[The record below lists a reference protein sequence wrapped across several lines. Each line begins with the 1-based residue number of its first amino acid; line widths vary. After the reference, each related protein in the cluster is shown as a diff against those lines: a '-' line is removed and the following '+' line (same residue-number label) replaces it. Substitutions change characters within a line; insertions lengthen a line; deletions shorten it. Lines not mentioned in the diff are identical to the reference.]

1 MNRRSAGHERSLLV
15 DHPNVTQ
22 RRRTTSTSKL
32 ASIFGKETEPEKI
45 NTLLS
50 GLEDLAIAG
59 KYAAKTAESQRR
71 GAEKLARWAHSSR
84 NTAIDDAMKHSNELF
99 SFFADKQTQF
109 ARDYDHFLQ
118 QFKKIIET
126 EKLVKER
133 ETEVKIL
140 VEKERKLQKE
150 IYKGNG
156 IFGGRRKSAE
166 ILQLREQLERIIID
180 RELSERRL
188 TETRAEAEIIIDRE
202 LSERRLTETRA
213 EAEVIKMFRVRH
225 GMMGIADAYRNLA
238 THCQAIFDCH
248 REILEMVPAVSTQ
261 DVYQMEYDG
270 IPYTRERVDAL
281 RRSLDNEIPIEY
293 NPPSARRRSEPIR
306 QHRSM
311 GALRNHQ
318 QQPLMHSPPPP
329 YTPTAPPC
337 NYQSDREESVLITPL
352 QPRSTNNNSETPRM
366 RPHMNFRSRSGQL
379 RRSEVITVTTTP
391 PRESSPSSSSET
403 PRMRPHMNFRSRS
416 GQLRRSEVT
425 TVTTTT
431 PPRESSP
438 YSSASS
444 SDDSPSDPPPPQ
456 PQNRLYP
463 SLSFSSTDSPNIP
476 ICPLKKFGIPTNR
489 TTAYA

>member
-32 ASIFGKETEPEKI
+32 ASIFGKESSEPEKI

-59 KYAAKTAESQRR
+59 KYAAKTAETQRR

-84 NTAIDDAMKHSNELF
+84 NTAIDDAMKHSHELF

-150 IYKGNG
+150 VYKGNG
-156 IFGGRRKSAE
+156 IFGGRRKSGE
-166 ILQLREQLERIIID
+166 ILQLRDQLERIIID
-180 RELSERRL
+180 RELAERRL
-188 TETRAEAEIIIDRE
+188 
-202 LSERRLTETRA
+202 SETRA

-261 DVYQMEYDG
+261 NVYQMEYDG

-311 GALRNHQ
+311 GALRNP

-337 NYQSDREESVLITPL
+337 SFQSDREESVLITPR
-352 QPRSTNNNSETPRM
+352 QRTANINGGTPRM

-379 RRSEVITVTTTP
+379 RRSEVITVETTP
-391 PRESSPSSSSET
+391 PRESS
-403 PRMRPHMNFRSRS
+403 
-416 GQLRRSEVT
+416 
-425 TVTTTT
+425 
-431 PPRESSP
+431 
-438 YSSASS
+438 YSSAASS
-444 SDDSPSDPPPPQ
+444 SDDSPSEPQILQ
-456 PQNRLYP
+456 PQTRLYP
-463 SLSFSSTDSPNIP
+463 SLSFSSTDSPNVP